1 MTGSFVN
8 SIRGFEKFGYS
19 YIFVFIDF
27 NIVALDVKTFGIK
40 ANDDKVKFKALG
52 EIAYVCVDVTIIYCK
67 LLIVA
72 GLVARELIRFGY
84 GISIENFY
92 VDWVSEEFDVDWD
105 YIVVFRNG
113 IGLYF
118 GALSRVL

>member
-1 MTGSFVN
+1 MGLFVN
-8 SIRGFEKFGYS
+8 SICGFEKFGYL

-27 NIVALDVKTFGIK
+27 NIVVLDVKMFGIK
-40 ANDDKVKFKALG
+40 VNDDKVKFKVLG
-52 EIAYVCVDVTIIYCK
+52 EIVYVCVDVMIIYCK
-67 LLIVA
+67 LLIVV
-72 GLVARELIRFGY
+72 GLVVCELIRFGY
-84 GISIENFY
+84 GILIENFY

-118 GALSRVL
+118 GVLLRVL

>member
-1 MTGSFVN
+1 MGLFVN
-8 SIRGFEKFGYS
+8 SICGFEKFGYS

-27 NIVALDVKTFGIK
+27 NIVVLDVKMFGIK
-40 ANDDKVKFKALG
+40 VNDDKVKFKVLG
-52 EIAYVCVDVTIIYCK
+52 EIVYVCVDVMIIYCK
-67 LLIVA
+67 LLIVV
-72 GLVARELIRFGY
+72 GLVVCELIRFGY
-84 GISIENFY
+84 GILIENFY

-118 GALSRVL
+118 GVLLRVL